1 MEAWSSSVESP
12 EAKTSPYAHVFLE
25 PPDASWP
32 KLTSDKALS
41 MFHAKYWGKGILED
55 KRKWLET
62 QNGGHRMDTDE
73 APANFALY
81 FNIAGLN
88 PSNLW
93 VREDYML
100 LYDECMAYFNRPRV
114 KSSAMPPSVVI
125 TGQPGIGK

>member
-1 MEAWSSSVESP
+1 MEAE
-12 EAKTSPYAHVFLE
+12 TSPYAHVLRLQE
-25 PPDASWP
+25 PLDTPWP
-32 KLTSDKALS
+32 KLKSNQDLS
-41 MFHAKYWGKGILED
+41 MFHAKYWGKDILED

-81 FNIAGLN
+81 FNIDGLN
-88 PSNLW
+88 APSVW

-114 KSSAMPPSVVI
+114 KSNVMPPSVVI